1 MKKEDIEKALEV
13 LKKALELCEESEG
26 NKPIK
31 KYEFTGET
39 INHHGI
45 TLHRIRRLSDGLVGG
60 FIEKE
65 GNLSHDGVCFVFDDA
80 KVYEDAWIFEDA
92 MVSDAVI
99 CGNAL
104 VSGKAIVYDDAQV
117 YGDAWV
123 YEDAQVSYGAK
134 IHGDAQICGGALVF
148 DGAQVHG
155 GVKVN
160 GDAKVHGDV
169 EICGNMEICGDAFIQ
184 ERVVKRL
191 GRNRRGRMMLHQKF
205 K

>member
-99 CGNAL
+99 CG
-104 VSGKAIVYDDAQV
+104 
-117 YGDAWV
+117 
-123 YEDAQVSYGAK
+123 
-134 IHGDAQICGGALVF
+134 GALVF

-169 EICGNMEICGDAFIQ
+169 EICGNMEICGDAEVQ
-184 ERVVKRL
+184 EREVKRI
-191 GRNRRGRMMLHQKF
+191 GR
-205 K
+205 